1 MTVVATPYVGR
12 RPAARSATAHRTLGP
27 AARHPGSVQLG
38 ASPLL
43 GLQRFAGNRA
53 VVGLVRGEAHS
64 ATVRS
69 AAEGDVRRTVQR
81 VVTVS
86 REAESR
92 ASRTIRDF
100 VAKIVEKVDDDD
112 ADKVFLS
119 LVLNG
124 IKLDAKEF
132 GGLLIARRNDKHG
145 NYLTAVVRM
154 LEDEWGTR
162 LTVRVLEALALRGVA
177 VHGAVK
183 APTSAAGG
191 RRAIQ
196 GPAGDVQRPGRAGRG
211 QRRGQRVNASAAAVA
226 DILRTIEAR
235 RRKAGVPVELAGGAA
250 VAAGAL
256 WKVAAGLAADDVTG
270 VGVADD
276 IAIPFV
282 VIGAVVLSGVAL
294 FAGRTPP
301 EILDYAPAQAAA
313 KAAVLLMQQVVARP
327 VAPTLP
333 MPPPPPPLEVG
344 KNRDKPKAPE
354 KVSLSQAP
362 RSRPSRWSHRA
373 TSGASTRS
381 RCAPGAVGHERE
393 GADLLRARRRV
404 CAARGHRCPGSRGP
418 HRRPRQNGAEPARE
432 AAAPAVEKQKKW
444 VADRPAGGGISQN
457 FHSWSEYFDYK
468 KYDDARV
475 DVENMVGHNLRTVR
489 TTRTTGSGGMATW

>member
-27 AARHPGSVQLG
+27 AARHPGSVGLG

-86 REAESR
+86 RDAESR

-183 APTSAAGG
+183 APSLEPLAVVAQFKALLVTYNGLVAQGGVSAED
-191 RRAIQ
+191 RK
-196 GPAGDVQRPGRAGRG
+196 
-211 QRRGQRVNASAAAVA
+211 RVNASAAAVA

-235 RRKAGVPVELAGGAA
+235 RRKAGVQVELAGGAA

-282 VIGAVVLSGVAL
+282 VIGAVVLSGIAL

-344 KNRDKPKAPE
+344 KNRDKPKAPKKQPE
-354 KVSLSQAP
+354 PGTKATPVPLEPPGDKRRKYPFEMRFQVQWDTNGKGPTFSEPAVASAPPGVTVAQAL
-362 RSRPSRWSHRA
+362 A
-373 TSGASTRS
+373 ALT
-381 RCAPGAVGHERE
+381 AVH
-393 GADLLRARRRV
+393 AKTV
-404 CAARGHRCPGSRGP
+404 P
-418 HRRPRQNGAEPARE
+418 EPARE

-475 DVENMVGHNLRTVR
+475 DVENMVGHNLRT
-489 TTRTTGSGGMATW
+489 